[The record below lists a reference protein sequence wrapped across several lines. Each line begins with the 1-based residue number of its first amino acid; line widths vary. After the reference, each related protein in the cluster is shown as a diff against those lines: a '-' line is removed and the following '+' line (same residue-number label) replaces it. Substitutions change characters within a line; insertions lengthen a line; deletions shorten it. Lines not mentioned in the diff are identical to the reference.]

1 MTEPREWASPSKR
14 YAFHHAVEA
23 TLRDTDAMGHVN
35 NAVYLSWIEEVRN
48 HYIFDRRGLARADE
62 MDFILASARLD
73 FRSPV
78 LMHEMV
84 DIWCSPS
91 RVGRSSWEMAYE
103 GRVRSGGRLVVEAN
117 TVQVQFDY
125 AKRVAVPIPDA
136 WRRILEVDVISGRE
150 EQS

>member
-1 MTEPREWASPSKR
+1 MAESQDWANPSKR

-35 NAVYLSWIEEVRN
+35 NAVYLSWLEVVRN
-48 HYIFDRRGLARADE
+48 HYIFDRRGLSRTEE

-78 LMHEMV
+78 LMHEVV

-103 GRVRSGGRLVVEAN
+103 GRVRSGGRLVVEAS

-125 AKRVAVPIPDA
+125 AKRGAAPIPDA
-136 WRRILEVDVISGRE
+136 WRRILEVDMISARE
-150 EQS
+150 EPS